1 MQKIRQLLQETDI
14 PSYHMA
20 KLSLDL
26 LEPYSSTMSR
36 NKYIIAF
43 GDWFRGWP
51 EAFAV
56 PDKTDYTAAH
66 ILIEEI
72 FKGLDALCKL

>member
-1 MQKIRQLLQETDI
+1 
-14 PSYHMA
+14 
-20 KLSLDL
+20 
-26 LEPYSSTMSR
+26 MSR

-43 GDWFRGWP
+43 GDCFRGWQ

-56 PDKTDYTAAH
+56 PDKTANYTAAH